1 MQERLLKLPKK
12 PKESFF
18 LWGPRQAGKSTIL
31 KIAYPE
37 AKYIDF
43 LKNEECIKYLE
54 RPQQLREELL
64 ALDKKEITNP
74 IIIDEVQKVPQI
86 LDEVHWLIE
95 NLKVKFALCG
105 SSARKLK
112 RGRANLLGGRAIRY
126 EMFGLSAY
134 ELKEKFDIKQML
146 NKGYLPRH
154 YLSSNTKQLL
164 DSYIKDYLKEEIAEE
179 GISRNLPA
187 FSSFLYS
194 AALSDTEIV
203 NFSNIARDCGVSSPT
218 VKEHF
223 QILEDTLIARFLP
236 AYIRRPKRRI
246 IQAPKFYFFDVGIV
260 NYLTKRGKIEPR
272 SELFGKAFE
281 NWVFHELSTYNSY
294 KEKYYDFSY
303 WRLTSGVEV
312 DFIVDDMQYAI
323 EVKASEKI
331 TDNHL
336 KGLREIIK
344 DHKSIKKRIVVSLEK
359 SKRVTKDKIYIY
371 PYERFI
377 NEMWNGKLFV

>member
-1 MQERLLKLPKK
+1 MQERLLELPKE

-18 LWGPRQAGKSTIL
+18 LWGPRQAGKSTLL
-31 KIAYPE
+31 KATYPE
-37 AKYIDF
+37 SKYLDF

-64 ALDKKEITNP
+64 SLNKKEITNP
-74 IIIDEVQKVPQI
+74 IVIDEVQKVPAI

-95 NLKVKFALCG
+95 NLRVKFALCG

-112 RGRANLLGGRAIRY
+112 RGKANLLGGRAVRY
-126 EMFGLSAY
+126 EMYGFSAY
-134 ELKEKFDIKQML
+134 ELQKDFNLTTML

-154 YLSSNTKQLL
+154 YLSSNIKQLL
-164 DSYIKDYLKEEIAEE
+164 DSYVKDYLKEEIAEE
-179 GISRNLPA
+179 GLSRNLPA
-187 FSSFLYS
+187 FSNFLYS

-203 NFSNIARDCGVSSPT
+203 NFSNIARDCAVSSPT

-223 QILEDTLIARFLP
+223 QILVDTLIAKFLP

-260 NYLTKRGKIEPR
+260 NYLTKRNNIEPK

-281 NWVFHELSTYNSY
+281 NWVFHELSVYNSY
-294 KEKYYDFSY
+294 REKYYDFSY
-303 WRLTSGVEV
+303 WRLTSGMEV
-312 DFIVDDMQYAI
+312 DFIINDMQYAI
-323 EVKASEKI
+323 EAKASEKI

-336 KGLREIIK
+336 KGLRELIK
-344 DHKSIKKRIVVSLEK
+344 DHKSVKKRIIVSLETE
-359 SKRVTKDKIYIY
+359 KRLTSDKIYIY
-371 PYERFI
+371 PYQKFI
-377 NEMWNGKLFV
+377 NELWSGDLLG